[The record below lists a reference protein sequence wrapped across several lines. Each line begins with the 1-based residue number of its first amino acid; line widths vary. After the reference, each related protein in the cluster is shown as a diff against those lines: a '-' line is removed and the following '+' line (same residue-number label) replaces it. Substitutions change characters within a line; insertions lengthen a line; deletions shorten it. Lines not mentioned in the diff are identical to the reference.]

1 MSGECIRQKV
11 MKTGRGVRDLMMDG
25 SLSFL
30 ICKFD
35 DKDFTR
41 AYFTPP
47 DVRYVLHLCRTAS
60 TKNKN
65 AKATRL

>member
-1 MSGECIRQKV
+1 

-30 ICKFD
+30 ICEFD

-47 DVRYVLHLCRTAS
+47 DVQYVLHLCRTAS